1 MGKNPRLKKPKNKTK
16 QNKKTGNYSLCQVD
30 SFTKDA
36 GSKEGSKIIFLK
48 KIENTEAI
56 STIKFYSETL
66 KIKEM
71 SKN

>member
-36 GSKEGSKIIFLK
+36 GSKEGTLFIH
-48 KIENTEAI
+48 AI
-56 STIKFYSETL
+56 RSHILFSFKFF
-66 KIKEM
+66 IDIR
-71 SKN
+71 